1 MKFITKAK
9 KMKNILFLVTGMTP
23 QIITETVWALAC
35 DPDNDSP
42 WVPDEIHVLSTDDG
56 LNQIRSRLFDD
67 GVFVAMQAEYPQ
79 LANIRFSSESLH
91 AICQDGTPVKDLKTP
106 HDNELA
112 ADLIC
117 QKVREFTSCD
127 DVVLHVSIAG
137 GRKTMGFYAGY
148 ALSLYGRACDSMSHV
163 LVDSEFETAK
173 GFYYPTTYDKY
184 VEQNYTQKR
193 LNAKDAKIWLA
204 KIPFVRMR
212 EAIVDKHQL
221 KQGASFSEVVKSINE
236 SFKEIEL
243 TVDLPNKKLIINH
256 QLIADNL
263 SEQQFAF
270 FYWFADLAKQAKGGV
285 IAPRKKSTT
294 ASEYDTPQYVNKL
307 TDEFHKYYLDSVNA
321 GKVDFEKISLEEV
334 DIRLTN
340 QIFEKL
346 KSDLHT
352 ALKQAFGIEIAKRLQ
367 ISNFGQ
373 RGKPIYLNMS
383 AENITIIKA

>member
-1 MKFITKAK
+1 
-9 KMKNILFLVTGMTP
+9 MKNILFLVTGMTP

-35 DPDNDSP
+35 DPDNDNP

-56 LNQIRSRLFDD
+56 LTQIRSRLFDD

-79 LANIRFSSESLH
+79 LATIRFSDEFLH
-91 AICQDGTPVKDLKTP
+91 AICQDGIPVKDLKTP

-184 VEQNYTQKR
+184 VEQNHTQKR

-204 KIPFVRMR
+204 QIPFVRLRASLSNHDIVASKSFSQVIETLNLSLKPLQITLDTHNKCVIIGNKICELTPKEFSIYLLCAKLLAQGEMLHYPSKEFADDIGKEHQQLFNQIYGR
-212 EAIVDKHQL
+212 YKAKDDIIVD
-221 KQGASFSEVVKSINE
+221 
-236 SFKEIEL
+236 
-243 TVDLPNKKLIINH
+243 
-256 QLIADNL
+256 NL
-263 SEQQFAF
+263 
-270 FYWFADLAKQAKGGV
+270 
-285 IAPRKKSTT
+285 
-294 ASEYDTPQYVNKL
+294 
-307 TDEFHKYYLDSVNA
+307 YLS
-321 GKVDFEKISLEEV
+321 
-334 DIRLTN
+334 
-340 QIFEKL
+340 
-346 KSDLHT
+346 T
-352 ALKQAFGIEIAKRLQ
+352 ALSTMKRKLVKEFGLDIYKKMSIQSKGNGYGIVLSPQQ
-367 ISNFGQ
+367 IVIN
-373 RGKPIYLNMS
+373 
-383 AENITIIKA
+383 